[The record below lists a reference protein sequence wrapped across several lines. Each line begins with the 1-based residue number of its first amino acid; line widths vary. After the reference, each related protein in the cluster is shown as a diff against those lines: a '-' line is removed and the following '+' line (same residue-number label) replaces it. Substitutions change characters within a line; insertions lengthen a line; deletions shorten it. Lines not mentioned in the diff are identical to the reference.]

1 MSSMSPPV
9 PSGRRSP
16 VWAMIGLGGAL
27 LVLAVMAADT
37 GAMSLSLR
45 TLLAR
50 PFGDSLWQVWLTIRL
65 PRVLLAVVVG

>member
-1 MSSMSPPV
+1 
-9 PSGRRSP
+9 
-16 VWAMIGLGGAL
+16 MIGLGGAL
-27 LVLAVMAADT
+27 LVLAVMAANT